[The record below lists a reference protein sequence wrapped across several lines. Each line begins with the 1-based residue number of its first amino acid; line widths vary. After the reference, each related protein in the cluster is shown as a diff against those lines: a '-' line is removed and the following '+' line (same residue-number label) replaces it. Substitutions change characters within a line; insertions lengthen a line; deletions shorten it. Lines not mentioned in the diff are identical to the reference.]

1 MLNDAVLK
9 CGLREQDWWQ
19 SRQSSRHQFR
29 RRLYSYRS
37 HSPRSRGAIEEPAAE
52 RRPSLPP
59 GNDSW
64 ISAGS
69 LCSGEPSAAG
79 IFSPAHGHLWFS
91 AQPRARS
98 QSNAMT
104 NMMSGPG
111 ETRANVPRGPIGQ
124 SGSTVRKQF
133 HLKLIEDDRPTRTSL
148 ILVPLV
154 ICSVCRVQRNSKL
167 IFPSLAFTRGTST
180 VASEYEDQWI

>member
-1 MLNDAVLK
+1 MTES
-9 CGLREQDWWQ
+9 CP
-19 SRQSSRHQFR
+19 QSSKHHIRMQFR
-29 RRLYSYRS
+29 MRLYSYRS
-37 HSPRSRGAIEEPAAE
+37 HSPRSRGSIEEPAAE

-64 ISAGS
+64 MSAGS
-69 LCSGEPSAAG
+69 VCSGEPSAAG

-91 AQPRARS
+91 AQPQARS

-124 SGSTVRKQF
+124 SRSTVRKRF
-133 HLKLIEDDRPTRTSL
+133 HLKQIEDDRPTQTSL
-148 ILVPLV
+148 ILVLLV
-154 ICSVCRVQRNSKL
+154 IRSVCQVQRNSKL
-167 IFPSLAFTRGTST
+167 IFPSSTFTRGTSRGRKQ
-180 VASEYEDQWI
+180 V